1 MAWKCPSCGFD
12 QNEDSVVRCVCGY
25 ELPPVEYQ
33 NQNYDRVGGLL
44 LLVAVG
50 LSLTALT
57 NGILIA
63 RSAKVEYV
71 PLIVVVIEW
80 ISALF
85 YVALPIVLLIIL
97 FLKKRFFPK
106 MMVSFLILNLI
117 VAIMAYFGWKYV
129 YLRDAAIFGKS
140 FYLAK
145 GVLMSAV
152 IGCCVWIPYF
162 FISERVKRTFVR

>member
-33 NQNYDRVGGLL
+33 NQNYERVGGLL
-44 LLVAVG
+44 LLVACG
-50 LSLTALT
+50 LSLSALI

-80 ISALF
+80 VSALF

-97 FLKKRFFPK
+97 FLKKKFFPK
-106 MMVSFLILNLI
+106 MMVSFLILHLI

-129 YLRDAAIFGKS
+129 YLRDAASFGKS
-140 FYLAK
+140 FYFAK

-162 FISERVKRTFVR
+162 FISERVKKTFVR

>member
-1 MAWKCPSCGFD
+1 
-12 QNEDSVVRCVCGY
+12 
-25 ELPPVEYQ
+25 
-33 NQNYDRVGGLL
+33 
-44 LLVAVG
+44 
-50 LSLTALT
+50 
-57 NGILIA
+57 LIA

-80 ISALF
+80 VSALF

-97 FLKKRFFPK
+97 FLKKKFFPK
-106 MMVSFLILNLI
+106 MMVSFLILHLI

-129 YLRDAAIFGKS
+129 YLRDAASFGKS
-140 FYLAK
+140 FYFAK

-162 FISERVKRTFVR
+162 FISERVKKTFVR